1 MMTIPGVDALCALE
15 HPYQRSAE
23 TDELFDSAMREIVAY
38 HAQNTPDY
46 ARWLSHHGI
55 DPASLTL
62 DSWAHLPP
70 VFANYF
76 KRNLLLSASGQ
87 EAMELTSSG
96 TSGQK
101 SRMRFDSRSIG
112 AAQFM
117 VDRIFDYYGWNTPE
131 TPCNYLLLSYE
142 PAETIT
148 LGTAYTDQF
157 LCKYAPVKSA
167 VYALRQTGRGH
178 EFDPFGVIRALQAFA
193 EDDAPVRILGFPA
206 FMWFVLERM
215 REMGLPNLK
224 FHPDSLTFFGGGWKT
239 HADQEIPKQRF
250 YSRLGEQLGIADGR
264 CRDGYGSVEH
274 CVPYVE
280 CARHHFHLP
289 VYARAWIRDTATFA
303 INDYGQSGFLQFVSP
318 YITSSP
324 AHSVVMSDLA
334 VLHRAETC
342 SCGLQ
347 TDWFE
352 LLGRASNSKARSCA
366 LAASELIREK

>member
-1 MMTIPGVDALCALE
+1 MNDLSRVTALCALE
-15 HPYQRSAE
+15 HPYQRTAQ
-23 TDELFDSAMREIVAY
+23 TDRLFDEAMREIVAF
-38 HAQNTPDY
+38 HVENTPDY
-46 ARWLSHHGI
+46 DRWLRRHDI
-55 DPASLTL
+55 DPQDLT
-62 DSWAHLPP
+62 DVAWRDLPP
-70 VFANYF
+70 LFANYF
-76 KRNLLLSASGQ
+76 KQNLLLSHTGLQAL
-87 EAMELTSSG
+87 ELTSSG

-101 SRMRFDSRSIG
+101 SRMRFDERSIG

-117 VDRIFDYYGWNTPE
+117 VDRIFDYYGWNTPD

-142 PAETIT
+142 PVDNLA

-157 LCKYAPVKSA
+157 LCKYAPVKNVA
-167 VYALRQTGRGH
+167 YALRHTGNGH

-215 REMGLPNLK
+215 REMALPALQL
-224 FHPDSLTFFGGGWKT
+224 PADSMTFFGGGWKT
-239 HADQEIPKQRF
+239 HADREIPKMAF
-250 YSRLGEQLGIADGR
+250 YARLTEQLGIADDR

-280 CARHHFHLP
+280 CDRHHFHLP
-289 VYARAWIRDTATFA
+289 VYSRALIRDTATFA
-303 INDYGQSGFLQFVSP
+303 VKGYDERGFLQFISP

-324 AHSVVMSDLA
+324 AHSIVMSDLA

-342 SCGLQ
+342 GCGLH

-352 LLGRASNSKARSCA
+352 LLGRASQSKARSCA
-366 LAASELIREK
+366 LAASELIQEK